1 MNKATRLKHLI
12 AKIDSLPTLPAIAQ
26 KLLSLSLDTVEGE
39 TSMLKL
45 ISQDPIISAK
55 IIGLANTSMFGSPVK
70 VSSINDAAMRLGL
83 TRVKAVV
90 ISIATMST
98 LAKRP
103 EGKLK
108 SNDLWMH
115 SMAIAVAMRT
125 IAKAMP
131 ARVRPL
137 DDHIFLAGLL
147 HDIGYMALNYLDSAT
162 SDELHTQLAA
172 ETEKSPLEIEQE
184 LLEMSH
190 GELGAQVGRH
200 WDLPEEIITV
210 MRYHHTPDAKEAL
223 AGQPLVSLVSFAE
236 RMLSDFG
243 ITEHTEQAITEQE
256 WIELGIDP
264 AKADEI
270 RAQIATIP
278 EQARQISSAI

>member
-1 MNKATRLKHLI
+1 MTKAGNWKEAL
-12 AKIDSLPTLPAIAQ
+12 AKLDSLPTLPAIAQ

-39 TSMLKL
+39 TDMLKL

-108 SNDLWMH
+108 SNDLWLH

-131 ARVRPL
+131 ARVRPS

-147 HDIGYMALNYLDSAT
+147 HDIGYMALNYLDTLT
-162 SDELHTQLAA
+162 SDELHTRLAT

-184 LLEMSH
+184 LLGMSH
-190 GELGAQVGRH
+190 GEIGAQVGKH
-200 WDLPEEIITV
+200 WDLPEEIIAV
-210 MRYHHTPDAKEAL
+210 MRYHHSPDVKEAI

-264 AKADEI
+264 TKADEI
-270 RAQIATIP
+270 RAQISTVS
-278 EQARQISSAI
+278 EQAHQISSAI